1 MYIVNCIYNIHYT
14 IIHFTIIHFYNKK
27 EKMNYF
33 KELKVW
39 QKAIELVTNTYLKSK
54 TFPKEEI
61 YGLTSQIRR
70 CAVSIPSNI
79 AEGCGR
85 NTNKDFNNFLSISL
99 GSAFEFETQL
109 IICKNLEFINKE
121 DFIFLE
127 SEIQHIQNMIIK
139 LKSSVE
145 NKL

>member
-1 MYIVNCIYNIHYT
+1 
-14 IIHFTIIHFYNKK
+14 
-27 EKMNYF
+27 MNYF

-39 QKAIELVTNTYLKSK
+39 QKAIELVTNTYLKTQS
-54 TFPKEEI
+54 FPKEEI

-85 NTNKDFNNFLSISL
+85 KTNKDFSSFLGISL

-109 IICKNLEFINKE
+109 IICKNLEFIQQK
-121 DFIFLE
+121 DFNLLE

-139 LKSSVE
+139 LQSTLE
-145 NKL
+145 NK

>member
-1 MYIVNCIYNIHYT
+1 
-14 IIHFTIIHFYNKK
+14 
-27 EKMNYF
+27 MNYF

-39 QKAIELVTNTYLKSK
+39 QKAIELVTNTYLKTHS
-54 TFPKEEI
+54 FPKEEI

-85 NTNKDFNNFLSISL
+85 KTNKDFSSFLGISL

-109 IICKNLEFINKE
+109 IICKNLEFIQQE
-121 DFIFLE
+121 DFNLLE

-139 LKSSVE
+139 LQSTLE
-145 NKL
+145 NK